1 MIENLIGSLSAIF
14 LLIINALI
22 TFLISKKI
30 ILIKNLK
37 INFLII
43 HTFFYFILAQTL
55 FFLLLIQI
63 GTNYIKILF
72 YFLYILFPIII
83 LINYNNIIRNFEVIL
98 KNGKI
103 NIYYF
108 FIFFSIFLLTIS
120 PISDPDSLDYH
131 LGGPLEILKEGTL
144 YNRDDHWFHFRLIG
158 SGEMLNLYGLF
169 FHSYNFGQIFQI
181 IPLIHI
187 FVILRSTFNKN
198 IELPILILFSFPIL
212 IHLILSAKHILF
224 LTNIYLIIFYTI
236 TFYNKELSKN
246 KNLFYLIFLLNFIP
260 IAFKYSYLI

>member
-1 MIENLIGSLSAIF
+1 M
-14 LLIINALI
+14 
-22 TFLISKKI
+22 
-30 ILIKNLK
+30 
-37 INFLII
+37 
-43 HTFFYFILAQTL
+43 
-55 FFLLLIQI
+55 
-63 GTNYIKILF
+63 
-72 YFLYILFPIII
+72 
-83 LINYNNIIRNFEVIL
+83 
-98 KNGKI
+98 
-103 NIYYF
+103 
-108 FIFFSIFLLTIS
+108 
-120 PISDPDSLDYH
+120 
-131 LGGPLEILKEGTL
+131 EILKEGTL
-144 YNRDDHWFHFRLIG
+144 YNRDDHWFPLANG

-246 KNLFYLIFLLNFIP
+246 RIFFI
-260 IAFKYSYLI
+260 